1 MRLANR
7 NCDRCNDC
15 TACRHVA
22 CPAGRLHSKEC
33 IGCGIC
39 QLVCPSDAIEL
50 RHLQP
55 AASSGCCIRI
65 NGQLATVE
73 TGTPLIDT
81 FRSFGL
87 IGAQDTCSCGGCWT
101 CAAVVDGYVRLA
113 CTTIVADGM
122 DVLYPVPTGEP
133 LRRAT
138 IVEPHYGGACGTPFS
153 YRLTRGRGNVMEIVT
168 ASSGCNFRCPTCQ
181 AFGIAFGGRWAV
193 MDSQGL
199 AGVISRYAGY
209 HAVDRVIISGGEPTL
224 NVPWLLSLMK
234 YLKDDRA
241 INFVNLDTNG
251 SLLSSDLLEE
261 LCILGLTNLSL
272 DLKAIRLGTFMN
284 NTGVGETEL
293 AKKFL
298 KNAWTMLSAAMG
310 IEGLYVG
317 VGIPFNPAL
326 IVDDELREIGTA
338 ISGIRRDIQVS
349 LIDVRPAF
357 RRNDIERPTVEEMLV
372 AQRIM
377 LESGLE
383 NVWALTPQGPVSPR
397 SECY

>member
-1 MRLANR
+1 
-7 NCDRCNDC
+7 
-15 TACRHVA
+15 
-22 CPAGRLHSKEC
+22 
-33 IGCGIC
+33 
-39 QLVCPSDAIEL
+39 
-50 RHLQP
+50 
-55 AASSGCCIRI
+55 
-65 NGQLATVE
+65 
-73 TGTPLIDT
+73 
-81 FRSFGL
+81 
-87 IGAQDTCSCGGCWT
+87 
-101 CAAVVDGYVRLA
+101 
-113 CTTIVADGM
+113 
-122 DVLYPVPTGEP
+122 
-133 LRRAT
+133 
-138 IVEPHYGGACGTPFS
+138 
-153 YRLTRGRGNVMEIVT
+153 MEIVT
-168 ASSGCNFRCPTCQ
+168 TSSGCNFRCPTCQ

>member
-1 MRLANR
+1 
-7 NCDRCNDC
+7 
-15 TACRHVA
+15 
-22 CPAGRLHSKEC
+22 
-33 IGCGIC
+33 
-39 QLVCPSDAIEL
+39 
-50 RHLQP
+50 
-55 AASSGCCIRI
+55 
-65 NGQLATVE
+65 
-73 TGTPLIDT
+73 
-81 FRSFGL
+81 
-87 IGAQDTCSCGGCWT
+87 
-101 CAAVVDGYVRLA
+101 
-113 CTTIVADGM
+113 
-122 DVLYPVPTGEP
+122 
-133 LRRAT
+133 
-138 IVEPHYGGACGTPFS
+138 VEPHYGGACGTPFS